1 MLDVI
6 KFIGGAILLLY
17 GADLLVK
24 GASNLAKS
32 FGISSLVIGLTVV
45 AFGTSAPELA
55 VTLNASATAKPDI
68 ALGNVIGSNVFNIL
82 FILGLSA
89 LLSPLFVSRQVIK
102 SELPVMIFA
111 VILLFILA
119 FNNVIDQFEGI
130 LLVLSGIIYTVF
142 TIWKS
147 RKEETLKHAKAENIT
162 ESSSPS
168 PRKIYILKSIF
179 YALLGL
185 VLLVIGSNL
194 FVDASVNF
202 ARMFGLS
209 ELIIG
214 LTIVS
219 IGTSLPE
226 VATSITATFKGE
238 KDIAVGNVVG
248 SNIFNIVYIL
258 GISSLINPSGLSVQS
273 SLLYFDLP
281 LLLFVSFVCLP
292 LFFTGQEI
300 SRWEGV
306 LLFLFYLLYLAYLI
320 MQSSHYS
327 GITFFNSTVL
337 YFILPLSLVIIGTS
351 FYNAVKN
358 KQTLK

>member
-119 FNNVIDQFEGI
+119 LNNVID
-130 LLVLSGIIYTVF
+130 
-142 TIWKS
+142 
-147 RKEETLKHAKAENIT
+147 
-162 ESSSPS
+162 
-168 PRKIYILKSIF
+168 
-179 YALLGL
+179 
-185 VLLVIGSNL
+185 
-194 FVDASVNF
+194 
-202 ARMFGLS
+202 
-209 ELIIG
+209 
-214 LTIVS
+214 
-219 IGTSLPE
+219 
-226 VATSITATFKGE
+226 
-238 KDIAVGNVVG
+238 
-248 SNIFNIVYIL
+248 
-258 GISSLINPSGLSVQS
+258 
-273 SLLYFDLP
+273 
-281 LLLFVSFVCLP
+281 
-292 LFFTGQEI
+292 
-300 SRWEGV
+300 
-306 LLFLFYLLYLAYLI
+306 
-320 MQSSHYS
+320 
-327 GITFFNSTVL
+327 
-337 YFILPLSLVIIGTS
+337 
-351 FYNAVKN
+351 
-358 KQTLK
+358 